1 MCHCHPFTFT
11 AVKHSAGC
19 LHHSSLIPSALGG
32 HWTISGLSYYRQCC
46 KRHSRSCPFGIRG
59 CSSCSCRFLGMEL
72 LLDRV
77 CLTSFFFFYNIKVFF
92 KEMPPFH
99 TCTCFF
105 IPLRT
110 PGGYTVVSHWG
121 FKLFPLFIGLCTG
134 HVATDLTSFSLP
146 LAVWM
151 FLSLPLS
158 ATFLLIWWVRS
169 DIFLGF

>member
-77 CLTSFFFFYNIKVFF
+77 CLTSFFFFTISKCFSKRCHHSTLALVFSYPCEHLVDIQWYLTEVLNCF
-92 KEMPPFH
+92 PF
-99 TCTCFF
+99 
-105 IPLRT
+105 
-110 PGGYTVVSHWG
+110 S
-121 FKLFPLFIGLCTG
+121 
-134 HVATDLTSFSLP
+134 
-146 LAVWM
+146 
-151 FLSLPLS
+151 
-158 ATFLLIWWVRS
+158 
-169 DIFLGF
+169 